1 MKEVETMTNEQTKKL
16 IEAII
21 IIAEITQDVDKVIEY
36 LKRIQQKE

>member
-1 MKEVETMTNEQTKKL
+1 MKEVDKMTNEQTKKL